1 MGNIFTSF
9 FSRRQEMSPDQA
21 LEILYDT
28 LTGQTPDPVGGDGL
42 CRNGSPECQAGPAP
56 LVMPGSTGLRASS
69 PLVMPDSTGLR
80 ASSPLVMPGLTG
92 HLSFKEWC
100 RRLGLPRQKLD
111 RYLRKELGCSGQ
123 EWVAIV
129 QNKDAY

>member
-1 MGNIFTSF
+1 MGNFFTSF

-21 LEILYDT
+21 LEILYDN

-56 LVMPGSTGLRASS
+56 LVT
-69 PLVMPDSTGLR
+69 PDLTGLR

-129 QNKDAY
+129 QNKKAY